1 LKEYVEKSVGGITAI
16 NPHIGY
22 EVAARIAKEA
32 ILDGKSGR
40 ELCLQYGVLTEEELE
55 TYFKSL

>member
-1 LKEYVEKSVGGITAI
+1 LKEYVEKSVGVITAI

-32 ILDGKSGR
+32 IFDGKSDR